1 MVVLSSP
8 PGGNPRGKRKR
19 PSAENKPKDSSNL
32 DDDDD
37 AIIIDEVSPP
47 PKTRSKV
54 KGVEPRWTCSQ
65 CTLVNPESA
74 THCAACER
82 WRFGRGPPA
91 ASRPTG
97 ADD

>member
-1 MVVLSSP
+1 V
-8 PGGNPRGKRKR
+8 
-19 PSAENKPKDSSNL
+19 
-32 DDDDD
+32 
-37 AIIIDEVSPP
+37 IIIDEVSPP

-97 ADD
+97 ADHT